1 MKRNIFCNNCGKYG
15 HLFNQCKI
23 PITSNGI
30 IAYRKID
37 TKYEI
42 LLVRRKNSISFID
55 FIRGKYNLENIDYIL
70 NLFNNMSINEI
81 QIIKNNDYDKLWR
94 IVWGENSISFYKNEE
109 KLSREKFL
117 ILKQGFYHNSEY
129 ILLDNIIKNATSQFT
144 ETEWGFPKGR
154 RNHSEN
160 DINCALREFEEET
173 GYSKNDITIISN
185 LLPLE
190 EIFTSY
196 NCKSYKHKYFLAH
209 IDNNI
214 IPKNRFQLVE
224 INKLEWVNIENIES
238 KLRYY
243 NYEKIKIIKILFK
256 LLNNYK
262 IYI

>member
-1 MKRNIFCNNCGKYG
+1 MKYDIFCNNCGKYG
-15 HLFNQCKI
+15 HLYYQCKI

-30 IAYRKID
+30 IVYRIINN
-37 TKYEI
+37 KYEV
-42 LLVRRKNSISFID
+42 LLVRRKNSISFVD

-70 NLFNNMSINEI
+70 NLFKNMSIKET
-81 QIIKNNDYDKLWR
+81 QIIKTSNYDVLWQN
-94 IVWGENSISFYKNEE
+94 IWGVNYRNIYKNEE
-109 KLSREKFL
+109 KLSKEKFTT
-117 ILKQGFYHNSEY
+117 LKNGFYHNDKY
-129 ILLDNIIKNATSQFT
+129 ISLDTLIASSNTEFT

-173 GYSKNDITIISN
+173 GYSKNDITIINN
-185 LLPLE
+185 LFPIE

-196 NCKSYKHKYFLAH
+196 NCKSYKHRYFLAH
-209 IDNNI
+209 IDSNI
-214 IPKNRFQLVE
+214 IPKYQFQVNE
-224 INKLEWVNIENIES
+224 IDKLEWVNIENVIN

-243 NYEKIKIIKILFK
+243 NYEKIKIIKLLFK